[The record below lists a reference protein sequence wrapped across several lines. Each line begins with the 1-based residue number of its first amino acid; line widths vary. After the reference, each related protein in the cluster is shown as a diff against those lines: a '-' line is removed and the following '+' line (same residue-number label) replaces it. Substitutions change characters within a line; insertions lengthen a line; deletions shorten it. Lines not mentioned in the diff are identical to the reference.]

1 LILNRITFSTL
12 CLILVIVVSGCSR
25 KKDTFIN
32 RNWHAVNTEFNTLY
46 NGNLALE
53 QGKEQV
59 ASSYNEN
66 FWEILPVE
74 RMQFSEEIVLPGANR
89 NELFQAAEVKATKAI
104 QKHSMLIEGR
114 EKNPQIDEAYLL
126 LGKARYYDQRFIPA
140 LEAFNY
146 ILFKYPA
153 GNTINHAQIWREK
166 TNIRLQN
173 TSLAIKN
180 LKKILK
186 AETLN
191 DQDLAD
197 ANAMLA
203 QAYINKGSLDSAVVP
218 IKKAA
223 IFTKKDEEKG
233 RYHFIEGQLY
243 NHLQKKDSANF
254 AFEKVTE
261 LNRKIPR
268 EYLIHA
274 ELGKARNFN
283 FSQQDHLALHEQLKD
298 LEEDRENRPFLDEIY
313 FQFAEYYKHLDSVNL
328 ATNYYNKSLKASS
341 NDTFLQ
347 SVNYETLGNIYFE
360 NSDYR
365 LAGKY
370 YDSTLTKIPTHTR
383 DYFFI
388 KRKRD
393 NLQEVILYEEI
404 AEKNDS
410 ILRLVAMSDEE
421 RLNFF
426 SSYTESLKQA
436 AIAEA
441 KKGTIPEQ
449 VPIARI
455 PTGPGMPPALEGPN
469 VGSNTFYF
477 YNPVRVANGMRDF
490 LQTWGS
496 RELKDNWRLD
506 SGDAKSFSA
515 EELDDVSSLI
525 IANNPQFD
533 PQTYLEQV
541 PREPKII
548 DSLAAQRNDAYYR
561 LGLIYKEKFGENKLA
576 LEKFQALLG
585 FTFEERLVAPSTYYL
600 YQIYL
605 EEGNL
610 SEAEKYK
617 QLVLQNYGDSRYAA
631 SIRNPGLAVKL
642 NDEVEDKYLELYLLF
657 EEGNYV
663 EVLDQSEGYLEKYQD
678 EDILPKIS
686 LLKAMATGRLFGFEA
701 YKEALLKVATSYPQ
715 TESGKKAQELYNT
728 SLPKLANK
736 EFKLTDE
743 NNLKLLYTFNKK
755 EEPEALKLKEK
766 IELAIADLGY
776 SKLSTS
782 VDVYATDSIFVVAHK
797 IEDRNKA
804 EGFAELLRI
813 NKKYDISKTPV
824 IISSD
829 NYRIVQLHKNLEEYI
844 ELKEKQ

>member
-1 LILNRITFSTL
+1 MNRVTFSAL
-12 CLILVIVVSGCSR
+12 CLILVIVISGCSR

-74 RMQFSEEIVLPGANR
+74 RMQFSEEIVLSGTNR

-104 QKHSMLIEGR
+104 QKHSMLIGGR

-146 ILFKYPA
+146 ILFKYPG
-153 GNTINHAQIWREK
+153 GNTINHAKIWREK

-180 LKKILK
+180 LKKILEP
-186 AETLN
+186 ETLK
-191 DQDLAD
+191 DQDVAD

-203 QAYINKGSLDSAVVP
+203 QAYINMGSLDSAVVP
-218 IKKAA
+218 IRTAA
-223 IFTKKDEEKG
+223 VFTKKDEEKG

-243 NHLQKKDSANF
+243 NNLEKRDSANL

-274 ELGKARNFN
+274 ELGKLRNFN
-283 FSQQDHLALHEQLKD
+283 FSQQDHLALYKQLKE
-298 LEEDRENRPFLDEIY
+298 LEDDRENRPFLDKIY
-313 FQFAEYYKHLDSVNL
+313 FQLAEYYKQLDSVNL
-328 ATNYYNKSLKASS
+328 ATNYYNKSLKASF

-360 NSDYR
+360 NSEYR
-365 LAGKY
+365 LAGTY
-370 YDSTLTKIPTHTR
+370 YDSTLTKIPTYTR

-393 NLQEVILYEEI
+393 NLQEVILYEDI

-410 ILRLVAMSDEE
+410 ILRLVTMSDEG

-426 SSYTESLKQA
+426 TSYTETLKLA

-449 VPIARI
+449 LPTPRI
-455 PTGPGMPPALEGPN
+455 PTGPGMPPALGGPN
-469 VGSNTFYF
+469 AGSNTFYF

-506 SGDAKSFSA
+506 SGNSASFST

-525 IANNPQFD
+525 IANNPKFD
-533 PQTYLEQV
+533 PQTYLEQI

-561 LGLIYKEKFGENKLA
+561 LGLIYKEKFGENELA
-576 LEKFQALLG
+576 LNKFEDLLG
-585 FTFEERLVAPSTYYL
+585 FTFEERLVVPSTYYL

-617 QLVLQNYGDSRYAA
+617 QLVLENYGDSRYAA
-631 SIRNPGLAVKL
+631 SIRNPGMAVAL
-642 NDEVEDKYLELYLLF
+642 DDEVENKYLELYRFF
-657 EEGNYV
+657 EEGDYV
-663 EVLDQSEGYLEKYQD
+663 EVLERSESYLDKYRD

-686 LLKAMATGRLFGFEA
+686 LLNAMAKGRLFGFEA
-701 YKEALLKVATSYPQ
+701 YKEALLKVATNYPQ

-736 EFKLTDE
+736 EFQITSE
-743 NNLKLLYTFNKK
+743 NNLKLLYTFNK
-755 EEPEALKLKEK
+755 EEKPEAILLKEK
-766 IELAIADLGY
+766 IELALAELGY
-776 SKLSTS
+776 SKLTTS
-782 VDVYATDSIFVVAHK
+782 VDVYAAESIFVVVHK
-797 IEDRNKA
+797 VEDRSKA
-804 EGFAELLRI
+804 EGFSELLRI
-813 NKKYDISKTPV
+813 NKKYAIEKIPV

-829 NYRIVQLHKNLEEYI
+829 NYRIVQLHKNLEAYI
-844 ELKEKQ
+844 ELTEKQ